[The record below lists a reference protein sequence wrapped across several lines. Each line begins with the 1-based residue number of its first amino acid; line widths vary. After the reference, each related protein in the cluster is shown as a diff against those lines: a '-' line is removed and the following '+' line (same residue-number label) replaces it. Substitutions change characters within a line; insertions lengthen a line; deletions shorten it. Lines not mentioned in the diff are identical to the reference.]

1 MKYSQDYSFS
11 KGRRGIAKDEKTF
24 KITPVEGGAG
34 LALAALFLSRNKK
47 KTSNV
52 KPPPSK
58 PKTSNIQIPVGKP
71 QKPRKPQMLKESSTF
86 SKSARPGKKDKVKV
100 QVLN

>member
-1 MKYSQDYSFS
+1 MKYSQDYSFR
-11 KGRRGIAKDEKTF
+11 KGRKGISKDEKTF

-34 LALAALFLSRNKK
+34 LALAALLLSRNKK

-71 QKPRKPQMLKESSTF
+71 QTPRKPQTLKESSTF
-86 SKSARPGKKDKVKV
+86 SKSARPGKKDKVKI

>member
-11 KGRRGIAKDEKTF
+11 KGRRGISKDEKTF

-58 PKTSNIQIPVGKP
+58 PKFSNVQVPVGKP
-71 QKPRKPQMLKESSTF
+71 QKLRKPQTLKESSTF
-86 SKSARPGKKDKVKV
+86 SKSARPGKKDKVKI
-100 QVLN
+100 Q